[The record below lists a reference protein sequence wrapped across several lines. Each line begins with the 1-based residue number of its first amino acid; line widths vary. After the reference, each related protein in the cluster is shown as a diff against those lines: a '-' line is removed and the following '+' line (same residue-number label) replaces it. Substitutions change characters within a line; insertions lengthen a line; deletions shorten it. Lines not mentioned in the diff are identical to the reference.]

1 MKAIKCLFQYFGFA
15 LVIFSSN
22 FKLLSQPDWN
32 IDATNFEYNMN
43 VIGVGFIECNEI
55 NDDMDQI
62 AAFVGDEIRGVN
74 FFNVE
79 SNQRKFVY
87 MFIYSNK
94 FSGDTIH
101 FKVYDAS
108 EDSIYELSSSII
120 FSENALLGSE
130 NNPIDFASSS
140 QALQIEAV
148 SNQVIRHSDVG
159 DKITKLLVKNVAG
172 LELNARIDWVQDEF
186 GKDNH
191 FFEIVG
197 QDLYIKESILNVP
210 MNELQIHIKVN
221 VQGICEKTQ
230 IMHFNISD
238 LTKLEDNVE
247 QVSIEIYPNPVTD
260 FFMVKSNILYDYAY
274 LLNPL
279 LDSMQKVELDRQI
292 DATKLAPGLN
302 YLVFRKGAKIW
313 TKPFVIVSGK

>member
-1 MKAIKCLFQYFGFA
+1 MKSINCLFIG
-15 LVIFSSN
+15 LGILLIICISN
-22 FKLLSQPDWN
+22 FSANSQPDWHV
-32 IDATNFEYNMN
+32 DAANFEYNMN

-62 AAFVGDEIRGVN
+62 VAFVGDEIRGVN

-101 FKVYDAS
+101 FKLYDAS

-130 NNPIDFASSS
+130 NIPIEFASSS
-140 QALQIEAV
+140 QALQIEPV
-148 SNQVIRHSDVG
+148 SNQVLRQSVVG
-159 DKITKLLVKNVAG
+159 DKITKLLIKNVAG
-172 LELNARIDWVQDEF
+172 LELNGRIDWAHDEF

-197 QDLYIKESILNVP
+197 QDLYIKEPILSVP

-230 IMHFNISD
+230 ILHFNISD

-247 QVSIEIYPNPVTD
+247 QVSIEIYPNPVID
-260 FFMVKSNILYDYAY
+260 FFKLKSNISYDYVY

-279 LDSMQKVELDRQI
+279 LNSMQKVELDRQI

-302 YLVFRKGAKIW
+302 YLVFTKGAKIW
-313 TKPFVIVSGK
+313 RRPFVIVSGK